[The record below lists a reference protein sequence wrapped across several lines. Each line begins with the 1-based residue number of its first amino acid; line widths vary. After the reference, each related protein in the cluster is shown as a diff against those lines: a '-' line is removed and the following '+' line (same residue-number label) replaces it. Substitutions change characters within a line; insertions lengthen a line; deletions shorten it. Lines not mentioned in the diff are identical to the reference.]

1 MSVELTLE
9 IDSAELTTRLTG
21 IVQQIE
27 GPVLEVSGR
36 SMLNYFKD
44 YHTDFAPRWTGA
56 HHLAGGPSGRFAA
69 DVVLPWPTP
78 LKTRESGGNV
88 TNIHPYLSHKIHP
101 GPLYPDPGKK

>member
-69 DVVLPWPTP
+69 DVVLAWQTP
-78 LKTRESGGNV
+78 VKTGEGEVRSEERRVGKEGRSRW
-88 TNIHPYLSHKIHP
+88 S
-101 GPLYPDPGKK
+101 PDH